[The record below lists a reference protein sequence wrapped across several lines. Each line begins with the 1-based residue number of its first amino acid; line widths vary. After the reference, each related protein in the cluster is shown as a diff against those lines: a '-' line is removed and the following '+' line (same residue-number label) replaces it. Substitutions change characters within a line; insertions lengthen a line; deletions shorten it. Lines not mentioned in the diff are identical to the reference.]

1 MAPLPIIT
9 YTVLGAL
16 TIAKRDTVFNP
27 GRDDPGVFLCT
38 HAYALS
44 REQYT
49 IQAMQH
55 ITSPIASSAALTR
68 APSATRLICRRA
80 VKQFTLDT
88 LKDRRP
94 HLASKMTRVSSD
106 FYVVMEAR
114 LRSAIV
120 GHIDDL
126 PSVGKTIR

>member
-1 MAPLPIIT
+1 VAPLPIIT

-49 IQAMQH
+49 IQAMQR
-55 ITSPIASSAALTR
+55 ITSPIRSSVAPMRAA
-68 APSATRLICRRA
+68 SATRLLCGSA

-94 HLASKMTRVSSD
+94 HLASKKTRVGSD

-114 LRSAIV
+114 LRSAI
-120 GHIDDL
+120 GEHIDDL
-126 PSVGKTIR
+126 LSVGKTIR